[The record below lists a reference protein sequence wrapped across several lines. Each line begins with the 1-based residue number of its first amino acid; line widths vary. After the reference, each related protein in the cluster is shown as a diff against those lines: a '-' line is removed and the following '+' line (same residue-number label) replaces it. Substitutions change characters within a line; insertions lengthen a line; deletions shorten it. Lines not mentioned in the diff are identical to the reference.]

1 MRFSRHAST
10 RAEQRGVALRG
21 GEGARILLP
30 RWLLAEVYGG
40 RDHKGL
46 RVYLAG
52 DGLLVVVGGTVVTT
66 VTPSRPA
73 DEIRAIL
80 LLHGMGFPRGDLL

>member
-1 MRFSRHAST
+1 MRFSRHAAV
-10 RAEQRGVALRG
+10 RAAGRAIPLRG
-21 GEGARILLP
+21 GADARILLP
-30 RWLLAEVYGG
+30 RWLLAAVYGG

-46 RVYLAG
+46 KVYLAG

-80 LLHGMGFPRGDLL
+80 LLHSAGIPRGDLL

>member
-1 MRFSRHAST
+1 MRFSRHAAQRAT
-10 RAEQRGVALRG
+10 RRAIPLRG
-21 GEGARILLP
+21 GADARILLP

-80 LLHGMGFPRGDLL
+80 LLHGMGFPRAHLL